1 MGNMLETFS
10 SGGCTPRI
18 LETIWK
24 SLHANILVLFFH
36 FLCGMGLACK
46 ASFPCML
53 ATIGLKLHFRHIA
66 LMKIWG
72 RTKSRDQC
80 TTVPYTY
87 WASTF
92 WNLIHTGENTPQYLT
107 LTGLCLKWASSYILT
122 FYLAYSDILSG
133 ILPDIYFDIL
143 SDSVSGIGQWA
154 HETVMFGQ
162 GLNSGQAPPVQF
174 HVPTFK
180 ATVFRR
186 TLPGMLG
193 TWHKNDFQTGSVV
206 LIPFFC
212 STCMSTVLSTTSKP
226 CHAFTENQ
234 KQLLKINCF

>member
-1 MGNMLETFS
+1 MLTCWHKESHNIGEILLPRYWKGVGKILQPRYWRGVVNLTLFRVEMGNMLETFS

-107 LTGLCLKWASSYILT
+107 LTGYAWNGQAHIFWHSIWHTLT
-122 FYLAYSDILSG
+122 FCLAFFLTYTL
-133 ILPDIYFDIL
+133 
-143 SDSVSGIGQWA
+143 
-154 HETVMFGQ
+154 
-162 GLNSGQAPPVQF
+162 
-174 HVPTFK
+174 TFCL
-180 ATVFRR
+180 TVF
-186 TLPGMLG
+186 LALANGHMKL
-193 TWHKNDFQTGSVV
+193 
-206 LIPFFC
+206 
-212 STCMSTVLSTTSKP
+212 
-226 CHAFTENQ
+226 
-234 KQLLKINCF
+234 